1 MSNKPPLGLMPRH
14 IWLEHRRRELIAAMR
29 LYKIAGKAVPGI
41 WINEFLNLIAEGVRF
56 PVNGVEPF
64 LVNEKE
70 GVDNPKRSNQ
80 EVIEFVQ
87 KCLDEMPG
95 VDAIMVA
102 VDRPMDVSWQLI
114 FLDINKVTHGTV
126 RAIGLHDHEDISVLA
141 DRVKESVAEML
152 KCRKE
157 LADKRRIPDP
167 GEGWRLID
175 QATDTPQQGDEV
187 WRHISKEWAGRMYSC
202 DTDYSKDSHYRRR
215 VEPKAG
221 RWVRCKNGYQFVDG
235 PPNYYP
241 WYEELPEIGEW
252 MAGPGRGNNYRLP
265 VGTEIEIDA
274 RGSNV
279 TAKVVAMV
287 AHQMRSAADALR
299 AKTTSNAVWQKN
311 GGNENFVHEF
321 ADEPYRVTKYP
332 DPPSDEQGCAT

>member
-1 MSNKPPLGLMPRH
+1 
-14 IWLEHRRRELIAAMR
+14 MR
-29 LYKIAGKAVPGI
+29 LYKIAGKTVPGI
-41 WINEFLNLIAEGVRF
+41 WINEFLDLMAEGVRF

-70 GVDNPKRSNQ
+70 GV
-80 EVIEFVQ
+80 
-87 KCLDEMPG
+87 
-95 VDAIMVA
+95 
-102 VDRPMDVSWQLI
+102 
-114 FLDINKVTHGTV
+114 
-126 RAIGLHDHEDISVLA
+126 
-141 DRVKESVAEML
+141 
-152 KCRKE
+152 
-157 LADKRRIPDP
+157 DKRRIPDP

-175 QATDTPQQGDEV
+175 QATDTPQQGDEI
-187 WRHISKEWAGRMYSC
+187 WRPISKDWAGRMYPC
-202 DTDYSKDSHYRRR
+202 DTDYLKDSHYRRR

-252 MAGPGRGNNYRLP
+252 MAGPGRGNNYLLP
-265 VGTEIEIDA
+265 VGTEIDV

-287 AHQMRSAADALR
+287 AHQMRSTADALR
-299 AKTTSNAVWQKN
+299 NKTTSNAVWQKN